1 MKVGIAILIGLWLW
15 HGQSWAVCPVWSA
28 ARAHEEISRL
38 QQQIAQWDEAY
49 WKKGVSAVE
58 DGVYDQLHARLLQW
72 QHCFADDS
80 PPSLTLPSP
89 GGAVPHP
96 VAHTGVQKL
105 ADKRA
110 VQQWMRGHNDLW
122 VQPKVDGVAVTLK
135 YQHGKLTQAISRG
148 DGLKGEDWT
157 QKVQRMPAVPQTV
170 TGALTNSVLQ
180 GEIFLRREGHIQ
192 QKMGGMNAR
201 SKVAGLLMR
210 KTNVSD
216 LSSLGIFIWAWPDGP
231 QTMSERVN
239 QLSAAGFTLAKAFTL
254 PADNVEAVERAR
266 THWWMSALPFV
277 TDGVVVRMDKEPASH
292 QWLPGQGNWL
302 AAWKYPPVAQVAEVT
317 AIQFTVGKSGKIA
330 VVATLAPVMLDDKRV
345 QRVNIGSV
353 TRWKEWDIAPGDQIL
368 VSLAGQGIPRIDDVV
383 WRSSV
388 RTKPIPPENRF
399 NSLTCFFAS
408 ASCQE
413 QFISRLVWLG
423 SGAVL
428 KLDGIGEAGWRALH
442 QQHHFEHIFS
452 WLALTQEQI
461 QHTPGFA
468 KAKGEK
474 VWHQFN
480 LVRKQP
486 FIRWIQALGIPL
498 PLVALNASGDRSWR
512 QLSGRTELYWQQ
524 LPTVGPRRARQV
536 IAWLDNAEVKQL
548 SHWLAAQHI
557 ESFIP

>member
-1 MKVGIAILIGLWLW
+1 MKVGTAILMGLWLW
-15 HGQSWAVCPVWSA
+15 QAQSWAVCSVWSS

-38 QQQIAQWDEAY
+38 QQQIAQWDDAY
-49 WKKGVSAVE
+49 WKEGVSVVE

-80 PPSLTLPSP
+80 PPSQALPSP
-89 GGAVPHP
+89 GGTVPHP

-105 ADKRA
+105 PDKRA

-135 YQHGKLTQAISRG
+135 YQQGKLTQAISRG

-157 QKVQRMPAVPQTV
+157 QKVQLMPAVPQTV
-170 TGALTNSVLQ
+170 AGALTNSVLQ

-210 KTNVSD
+210 KTSVSD

-231 QTMSERVN
+231 QTMSERVY
-239 QLSAAGFTLAKAFTL
+239 QLSAAGFTLAKTFTL
-254 PADNVEAVERAR
+254 PVDNVEAVERAR
-266 THWWMSALPFV
+266 THWWTSALPFV

-292 QWLPGQGNWL
+292 QWLPGQGSWL
-302 AAWKYPPVAQVAEVT
+302 VAWKYPPVAQVAEVT
-317 AIQFTVGKSGKIA
+317 AIQFMVGKSGKIA

-353 TRWKEWDIAPGDQIL
+353 NRWKEWDIAPGDQIL

-383 WRSSV
+383 WRSSDRV
-388 RTKPIPPENRF
+388 KPIPPDNRF

-428 KLDGIGEAGWRALH
+428 KLDGVGEAGWRALH

-468 KAKGEK
+468 KAKGEQ

-524 LPTVGPRRARQV
+524 LPAVGPRRARQV
-536 IAWLDNAEVKQL
+536 MTWLDNAEVKQL
-548 SHWLAAQHI
+548 SHWLAAQQI

>member
-1 MKVGIAILIGLWLW
+1 MKVGAAILMGLWLW
-15 HGQSWAVCPVWSA
+15 QAQSWAVCPVWSS

-38 QQQIAQWDEAY
+38 QQQIAQWDDAY
-49 WKKGVSAVE
+49 WKEGVSVVE

-80 PPSLTLPSP
+80 PPSQALPSP
-89 GGAVPHP
+89 GGTVPHP

-105 ADKRA
+105 PDKRA

-157 QKVQRMPAVPQTV
+157 QKVQLMPAVPQTV
-170 TGALTNSVLQ
+170 AGALTNSVLQ

-210 KTNVSD
+210 KTSVSD

-254 PADNVEAVERAR
+254 PVDNVEAVERAR
-266 THWWMSALPFV
+266 THWWTSALPFV

-292 QWLPGQGNWL
+292 QWLPGQGSWL
-302 AAWKYPPVAQVAEVT
+302 VAWKYPPVAQVAEVT
-317 AIQFTVGKSGKIA
+317 AIQFMVGKSGKIA

-353 TRWKEWDIAPGDQIL
+353 NRWKEWDIAPGDQIL

-383 WRSSV
+383 WRSSDRV
-388 RTKPIPPENRF
+388 KPIPPDNRF

-428 KLDGIGEAGWRALH
+428 KLDGVGEAGWRALH

-468 KAKGEK
+468 KAKGEQ

-524 LPTVGPRRARQV
+524 LPAVGPRRARQV
-536 IAWLDNAEVKQL
+536 MTWLDNAEVKQL
-548 SHWLAAQHI
+548 SHWLAAQQI